1 MDLLGTLI
9 GDVLGARKKRHKG
22 ALSFLTG
29 GRHPFL
35 KTSLL
40 LGGAGIA
47 WQLLR
52 EAQARSAGPVS
63 TTRVEPGGD
72 PRPHSTTTVIGGAAG
87 GAPQGGSQANR
98 ALVVT
103 RLLVAAAR
111 VDGELS
117 EEELAHLAAHAREAG
132 LEQRMRAEW
141 QSPRPLA
148 EIAAA
153 IQGDAERR
161 DAYTLVYA
169 CLRADEDVNGAEAV
183 FLAQLAHLLHLD
195 PAATAELEHD
205 AAERIDR
212 AAKEDIE

>member
-1 MDLLGTLI
+1 MDLLGSLI
-9 GDVLGARKKRHKG
+9 GDVLGVRRKRHKG
-22 ALSFLTG
+22 ALRFLTG
-29 GRHPFL
+29 GRGSFV

-72 PRPHSTTTVIGGAAG
+72 PRPRSTTTVVG
-87 GAPQGGSQANR
+87 GAPQAGSQEDR
-98 ALVVT
+98 ALAVT

-117 EEELAHLAAHAREAG
+117 EEELAHLAEHAREAG

-148 EIAAA
+148 EIAGA

-161 DAYTLVYA
+161 EAYTLVYA
-169 CLRADEDVNGAEAV
+169 CLRADEDVNGAETV
-183 FLAQLAHLLHLD
+183 FLAQLAHLLRLD
-195 PAATAELEHD
+195 PEATAELEHD
-205 AAERIDR
+205 AALRIDR
-212 AAKEDIE
+212 AAKEGVE